1 MGQMRLR
8 NIYEVFPY
16 LPVDIDSATVTPADE
31 TRYENRE
38 MLRELREI
46 NYIYWYVTF
55 FYQ

>member
-38 MLRELREI
+38 MLFLKG
-46 NYIYWYVTF
+46 N
-55 FYQ
+55 